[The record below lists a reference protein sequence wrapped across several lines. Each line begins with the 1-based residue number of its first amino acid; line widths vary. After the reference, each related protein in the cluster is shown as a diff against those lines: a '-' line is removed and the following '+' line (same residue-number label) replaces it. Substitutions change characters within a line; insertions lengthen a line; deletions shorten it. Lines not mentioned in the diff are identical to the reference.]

1 MRRLIGGNWPFEHR
15 SPPWLWLY
23 SWPRRLSRRYRQF
36 PLGERR
42 QCPGDNLHQHHRSRT
57 RSSLLEGRRFF
68 QLSYANSPDSK
79 DFAPSR
85 FLPKL
90 LIQTT
95 DGRGADSRY
104 ISQAPSHRSRFTEP
118 AASPAP
124 RIDDV
129 RGASIGAG
137 VAGWL
142 MTAIADDAHLSRP
155 LLPATS
161 SAIFVNN

>member
-1 MRRLIGGNWPFEHR
+1 MKIISVQLRVRF
-15 SPPWLWLY
+15 
-23 SWPRRLSRRYRQF
+23 Q
-36 PLGERR
+36 ERE
-42 QCPGDNLHQHHRSRT
+42 PISDSAKHLDFLP
-57 RSSLLEGRRFF
+57 SLLEGRRSS
-68 QLSYANSPDSK
+68 QLSYADSPDSK

-90 LIQTT
+90 WIPTT
-95 DGRGADSRY
+95 GGGGADSRY
-104 ISQAPSHRSRFTEP
+104 IFQAPSRRSRFTGP

-129 RGASIGAG
+129 WRASIGFG

-155 LLPATS
+155 LLPVTS